1 MFGRYSLDN
10 KGLQFAGGE
19 FNIDN
24 YHKFIPDDDNI
35 IPVLDSEYF
44 EDDIVNR
51 FVEFVKICFGEES
64 LEENLDFIAN
74 ALAKNKKPSREK
86 IRDYLLKN
94 FFNDHKKT
102 YKKRPVYWQFSSG
115 KENGFNCLVYMHRYE
130 PSLVARVRTDYLH
143 KTQKAIE
150 QRIVNIDNILTN
162 STSTSEKSKASKE
175 KVKLQKQLKETQEYD
190 EALAHIANQN
200 IKINLDDG
208 VKVNYAKFQNIEV
221 SKEGKKSKKINLL
234 KKL

>member
-1 MFGRYSLDN
+1 M
-10 KGLQFAGGE
+10 QFAGGE
-19 FNIDN
+19 FDLNN
-24 YHKFIPDDDNI
+24 YHKFKPDDDNI
-35 IPVLDSEYF
+35 IPVLDAAYF
-44 EDDIVNR
+44 DDDIVVR
-51 FVEFVKICFGEES
+51 FVEFVKVCFGEEH
-64 LEENLDFIAN
+64 LEENLDFIAI

-86 IRDYLLKN
+86 IREYLLKK

-102 YKKRPVYWQFSSG
+102 YKKCPIYWQFSSG

-130 PSLVARVRTDYLH
+130 PSLVARIRTDYLH

-150 QRIVNIDNILTN
+150 QAIVNCDNIIN
-162 STSTSEKSKASKE
+162 HSTSNTEISKATKDKS
-175 KVKLQKQLKETQEYD
+175 KLQKQLKETQEYD

-200 IKINLDDG
+200 IEIDLDDG
-208 VKVNYAKFQNIEV
+208 VKVNYAKFQNVEV